1 MRQRR
6 VKLFVVPLL
15 VLSLGLH
22 WAVLQTVAW
31 TGMFLNFVA
40 DTSISEAVVKT
51 FNGENPC
58 DLCLLIKESKQP
70 SQDDTAATAKL
81 KFDGVVVDKAV
92 RLFPPGAT
100 YELTQVVRAWNARSP
115 APPKPPPRTA

>member
-6 VKLFVVPLL
+6 LKLFIIPLL

-58 DLCLLIKESKQP
+58 DLCLIIKESKQQ
-70 SQDDTAATAKL
+70 SQDDAAMLAKL
-81 KFDGVVVDKAV
+81 KFEGVVDEKAV
-92 RLFPPGAT
+92 RLFPPGET
-100 YELTQVVRAWNARSP
+100 YELTQVSRTWSARSP
-115 APPKPPPRTA
+115 APPKPPPRNA